1 MVARVAPESTAREGQ
16 SIRLAVD
23 TTKIRIFDPET
34 EQAIL

>member
-16 SIRLAVD
+16 KMRLVVD
-23 TTKIRIFDPET
+23 SSKIRIFDPET